1 MLSNLFFWPISK
13 KKKKRS
19 FCLLGP
25 RRLLIKCPLWIDA
38 DFSGATLQLHTDAGG
53 IAEQTPTWQWIISL
67 VGTSRKQVSEQPN
80 DLAPLWLK
88 PSARNSVMW
97 IYTKHISWVRHEI
110 KILLRKLRLKTLT
123 VWKKKSP
130 KTLPHAR
137 YSHKH
142 LLPFQFFLLLKT
154 REYFQVPGA
163 AVPFKPD
170 T

>member
-1 MLSNLFFWPISK
+1 M
-13 KKKKRS
+13 
-19 FCLLGP
+19 
-25 RRLLIKCPLWIDA
+25 DA
-38 DFSGATLQLHTDAGG
+38 DLSGATLQLHTDAGG
-53 IAEQTPTWQWIISL
+53 TAEQTPTWQRIISL
-67 VGTSRKQVSEQPN
+67 VGTASKQVSEQPN
-80 DLAPLWLK
+80 DLAALWLK
-88 PSARNSVMW
+88 PSARNCHVNLHQTYFLGQAWNQNSFKEAE
-97 IYTKHISWVRHEI
+97 TKNSHC
-110 KILLRKLRLKTLT
+110 L
-123 VWKKKSP
+123 KKKSP